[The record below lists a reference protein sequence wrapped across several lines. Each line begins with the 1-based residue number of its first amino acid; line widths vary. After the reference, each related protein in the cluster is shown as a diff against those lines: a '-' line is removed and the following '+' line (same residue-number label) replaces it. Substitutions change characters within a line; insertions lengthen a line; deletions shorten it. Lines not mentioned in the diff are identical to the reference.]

1 MMMTSRTLGNSKP
14 AALGIQSKQT
24 VRATKAAKRSN
35 GLRTLAIAAPAKP
48 SPGKL
53 TTQNGAGQSE
63 ICLHG
68 DLSEDILRKAKNIGA
83 LELGP
88 AEAYRGT
95 AQSVREHL
103 IEAFNKTQEFWR

>member
-1 MMMTSRTLGNSKP
+1 MMNSRTLGNTKP
-14 AALGIQSKQT
+14 AALGFQSKQT
-24 VRATKAAKRSN
+24 VRATRAAKRTN
-35 GLRTLAIAAPAKP
+35 GIRTLAIAAPAKP

-103 IEAFNKTQEFWR
+103 IEAFNKTQEYWR